1 MVLPTVT
8 GVFLTGSSW
17 MESFLICYV
26 IKHVLVSQLSSLL
39 NSAAHLFGD
48 KPYNT
53 KIMACDDKVLASF
66 TVGEGYHKLVFTR
79 FFFFFIFF
87 WIFSEFFLY
96 FFLHFSSFSQLSPRI
111 PIGLFNGWIWI
122 LFHPNLFHWCHGMDW
137 TSVWFEENIRS
148 CDWVNERKCKK
159 NESTINIE
167 SS

>member
-8 GVFLTGSSW
+8 GVLLTGSSW

-66 TVGEGYHKLVFTR
+66 TVGEGYHKLVFTQ
-79 FFFFFIFF
+79 FFPLFHFFCIFPV
-87 WIFSEFFLY
+87 FFLY
-96 FFLHFSSFSQLSPRI
+96 FPVFFLYFPVFFPHFSCIFSSFFPVITTHSHRI
-111 PIGLFNGWIWI
+111 IQRE
-122 LFHPNLFHWCHGMDW
+122 NLDPFP
-137 TSVWFEENIRS
+137 S
-148 CDWVNERKCKK
+148 
-159 NESTINIE
+159 
-167 SS
+167 